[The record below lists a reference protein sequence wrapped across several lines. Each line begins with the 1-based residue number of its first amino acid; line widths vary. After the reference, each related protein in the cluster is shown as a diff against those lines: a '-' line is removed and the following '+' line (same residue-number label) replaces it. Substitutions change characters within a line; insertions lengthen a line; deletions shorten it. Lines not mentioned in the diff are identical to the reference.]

1 MKGYNEIL
9 ELGREENA
17 THEGEDTG
25 RLESLNPGG
34 TVMVRKA
41 GKAKPHGGTR
51 FETRVPDEV
60 VMVDKVLGDNTY
72 SLKPLI
78 EGEKSFL
85 DGVVNRFHAERLV
98 KVELPGLGL
107 VEGPRRLEYT
117 TNGDDWEKARLVKV
131 ALDGR
136 VLLEKELD
144 LGRPVWTDLAR
155 LRYRWIN

>member
-1 MKGYNEIL
+1 MKGYKEIL
-9 ELGREENA
+9 ELGREENV
-17 THEGEDTG
+17 THEGEDSG
-25 RLESLNPGG
+25 RLEGLKAGD

-41 GKAKPHGGTR
+41 GNAKPHGAAR

-60 VMVDKVLGDNTY
+60 VMIDKVLGTNTY

-85 DGVVNRFHAERLV
+85 DGIVNRFHAERLV

-107 VEGPRRLEYT
+107 VEGPRRVEYT

-144 LGRPVWTDLAR
+144 PGRPVWTDLSR
-155 LRYRWIN
+155 LRYRWIS